1 MAKSPQQ
8 ARFVAFKSQ
17 LTRAV
22 NSGKYCA
29 IIDACNA
36 FDQYYGRADTEPFP
50 DDWSRWQRARDDA
63 EYARARA
70 NGAW

>member
-1 MAKSPQQ
+1 MSKSPQQ
-8 ARFVAFKSQ
+8 TRFVAFKSQ

-22 NSGKYCA
+22 NSKDTGRILAAC
-29 IIDACNA
+29 DAF
-36 FDQYYGRADTEPFP
+36 FDYYNSPDHEAFP